1 MEFVLTASPEF
12 FTDDKKKAEW
22 ASHQIDFIRKEWG
35 DNCKLAVIHKDEST
49 DHIHVIISTEET
61 RHSDLKIAM
70 VKVRKKLL
78 L

>member
-1 MEFVLTASPEF
+1 MIR
-12 FTDDKKKAEW
+12 KKAEW

-61 RHSDLKIAM
+61 KTQRFKNLW
-70 VKVRKKLL
+70 
-78 L
+78 

>member
-35 DNCKLAVIHKDEST
+35 DNCKLAVIHKMSQQ
-49 DHIHVIISTEET
+49 IIF
-61 RHSDLKIAM
+61 M
-70 VKVRKKLL
+70 
-78 L
+78 

>member
-1 MEFVLTASPEF
+1 MIR
-12 FTDDKKKAEW
+12 KKAEW

-61 RHSDLKIAM
+61 KTQRFKNRYGESVKKSYFFKCKKI
-70 VKVRKKLL
+70 
-78 L
+78 